1 MLLFKC
7 TYNWYFWL
15 KFLSYWLYK
24 QTAAVLHPILF
35 QLPISN
41 NESCCTERFF
51 EINLMK
57 KFEREASIRY
67 LKKEYL
73 FEKQMNTW
81 KRPIVYVLFLV
92 IEAIQLSLR
101 LKILN
106 NKHLTKYV
114 FTSITVLYKLYLFYW
129 H

>member
-1 MLLFKC
+1 
-7 TYNWYFWL
+7 
-15 KFLSYWLYK
+15 
-24 QTAAVLHPILF
+24 
-35 QLPISN
+35 
-41 NESCCTERFF
+41 
-51 EINLMK
+51 MK
-57 KFEREASIRY
+57 KFKREASIRY
-67 LKKEYL
+67 LKNEYL

-114 FTSITVLYKLYLFYW
+114 FTSMTVLYKLYLFY
-129 H
+129 

>member
-1 MLLFKC
+1 
-7 TYNWYFWL
+7 L

-81 KRPIVYVLFLV
+81 KRPVVYVLCFA
-92 IEAIQLSLR
+92 IEAIQLSLFENIEQR
-101 LKILN
+101 ASNKICFFIYHCFVQTLFIL
-106 NKHLTKYV
+106 LTLVY
-114 FTSITVLYKLYLFYW
+114 FFQPLRFENA
-129 H
+129 